1 MSSPPERPAPSRART
16 TSLHRA
22 DPWTLAATGLV
33 VLALVGG
40 LASTLKAGPVDRDE
54 MIVILVLGVVGLL
67 TAVRDNWLTPVVAA
81 VLVAAEVRDPAPSAT
96 WAVAGGLLL
105 LFSLRR
111 PRMDAV
117 AAGVVFAVAAALAD
131 LPWTDGVLGG
141 GSFGLMTLA
150 AAAVGIGQ
158 WVQTQRRYMAAE
170 LGRRREETERRRQ
183 EVTRHVAEERLRI
196 SRDLHDSVAHH
207 FAVVSIQTNLARAQ
221 LTASPAAAD
230 RALQD
235 VQTAARSAL
244 EELQLLLGVLREESD
259 AAPPLADVSAEDVDE
274 LVASYRRTGLDVES
288 AGAEVLA
295 LLPAPARAAVYRV
308 LQEALTN
315 AHRYGDGR
323 AGATFAHVDRHVELT
338 VRNAIDPSAVAVS
351 YGDGRGLPGMRERI
365 ADLGGAVQ
373 AGAEARDF
381 VVRARVPITPAPV
394 QHHSS
399 SAERVA

>member
-1 MSSPPERPAPSRART
+1 MSAPPVRPTPARQSRGLPAL
-16 TSLHRA
+16 LHRA

-33 VLALVGG
+33 ALALVAG
-40 LASTLKAGPVDRDE
+40 LASILKYGAGDRDE
-54 MIVILVLGVVGLL
+54 LIAVLALGVVGLL

-111 PRMDAV
+111 PRLDAV

-141 GSFGLMTLA
+141 GPFGLMTLA

-158 WVQTQRRYMAAE
+158 WVQAQRRYMAAE
-170 LGRRREETERRRQ
+170 LGRRQEEAERRRQ

-221 LTASPAAAD
+221 LAVSPPAAD

-235 VQTAARSAL
+235 VQAAARSAL
-244 EELQLLLGVLREESD
+244 EELQLLLGVLREEPD
-259 AAPPLADVSAEDVDE
+259 AALPDVEAEDVDD

-288 AGAEVLA
+288 AGTEVFA
-295 LLPAPARAAVYRV
+295 LLPAPARAGVYRV

-315 AHRYGDGR
+315 AHRYGDGS
-323 AGATFAHVDRHVELT
+323 ASATFTRDGGDVVLT
-338 VRNAIDPSAVAVS
+338 VRNAIAPSAVAI
-351 YGDGRGLPGMRERI
+351 GGGRGLTGMRERV
-365 ADLGGAVQ
+365 ADLGGQVQ
-373 AGAEARDF
+373 AGARDGEF
-381 VVRARVPITPAPV
+381 VVVARVPVAVPELTGQATR
-394 QHHSS
+394 
-399 SAERVA
+399 SASGD

>member
-1 MSSPPERPAPSRART
+1 MM
-16 TSLHRA
+16 LHRA

-33 VLALVGG
+33 VIALVAG
-40 LASTLKAGPVDRDE
+40 LVSTLKAGPVDRDE
-54 MIVILVLGVVGLL
+54 VIAVLALGVVGLL
-67 TAVRDNWLTPVVAA
+67 TAVRDTWVTPVAAA
-81 VLVAAEVRDPAPSAT
+81 VLVAAEVRDPAPAAT

-111 PRMDAV
+111 PRLDAL

-141 GSFGLMTLA
+141 GSFGLITLA

-158 WVQTQRRYMAAE
+158 WVQAQRRYMAAE
-170 LGRRREETERRRQ
+170 LGRRQEEAERRRQ

-259 AAPPLADVSAEDVDE
+259 AVPLLPDVSSEDVDE

-288 AGAEVLA
+288 AGADVLA

-323 AGATFAHVDRHVELT
+323 ASATFAHVDQEVQLT
-338 VRNAIDPSAVAVS
+338 VRNAIDPSAVAIS
-351 YGDGRGLPGMRERI
+351 HGGGRGLPGMRERI
-365 ADLGGAVQ
+365 ADLGGVVQ

-381 VVRARVPITPAPV
+381 VVRARVPLSPDPV
-394 QHHSS
+394 AQRGS